1 MNARERVLRPA
12 RRAALLARRTVV
24 AAAFSLALTA
34 ALVLMVPAAGDPV
47 ALAAPLNV
55 ADANSFGGT
64 PAVGALFYR
73 QGGQLEHF
81 CTASVVRSKHEN
93 LLVTAAHCLAGQKLA
108 PAGTVVFAPGYH
120 NGVFPY
126 GRWVVR
132 AAYTDRQWQA
142 SQDPDDDVAFL
153 VAGRP
158 GRHIQKYTGAETL
171 VTGARLPQEV
181 RVMGYPDSYRQPVF
195 CDAAARAFDRKHL
208 RQMVFYCTD
217 YTNGTSGGPFLAH
230 VSGATDT
237 GRVIGVIGGYE
248 QGGFTPDVSYS
259 PQFGSSVAALFRTAQ
274 ASS

>member
-1 MNARERVLRPA
+1 VNGRERALRSGRWAARLA
-12 RRAALLARRTVV
+12 RRAVV
-24 AAAFSLALTA
+24 AAAFSLALAA
-34 ALVLMVPAAGDPV
+34 ALVVMVPAAGDPV
-47 ALAAPLNV
+47 ALAAPLNG
-55 ADANSFGGT
+55 ADANSFAGT

-93 LLVTAAHCLAGQKLA
+93 LLVTAAHCMAGRKLA

-126 GRWVVR
+126 GQWVVR

-153 VAGRP
+153 VAGRA
-158 GRHIQKYTGAETL
+158 GRRIQKYTGAETL

-181 RVMGYPDSYRQPVF
+181 RVMGYPDSSSQPVF
-195 CDAAARAFDRKHL
+195 CDAAARAYDKNHL

-230 VSGATDT
+230 VSGATGT
-237 GRVIGVIGGYE
+237 GRLIGVIGGYE
-248 QGGFTPDVSYS
+248 RGGFTPDASYS
-259 PQFGSSVAALFRTAQ
+259 AQFGHSVAALFAWAQ
-274 ASS
+274 AYS